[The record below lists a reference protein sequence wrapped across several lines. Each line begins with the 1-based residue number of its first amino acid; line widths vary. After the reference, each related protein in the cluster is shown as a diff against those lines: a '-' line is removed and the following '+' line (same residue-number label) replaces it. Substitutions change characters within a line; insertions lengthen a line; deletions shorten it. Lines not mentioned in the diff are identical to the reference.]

1 MEDYTPLLE
10 ISSMLAAPSNYERR
24 FFKELTR
31 HGHLNYFGGL
41 LFLALIDSF
50 YSFRE
55 SFSMPRVSLDFV
67 VEELRSRAP
76 NGKTV
81 LYGLAFLEAILIRA

>member
-1 MEDYTPLLE
+1 
-10 ISSMLAAPSNYERR
+10 MLAAPSDYERR
-24 FFKELTR
+24 FFKGLTR
-31 HGHLNYFGGL
+31 HGHLNYFDGL

-67 VEELRSRAP
+67 VEELRSRLNSPMAH
-76 NGKTV
+76 V
-81 LYGLAFLEAILIRA
+81 LSQELIVE